1 MKLKTVQQNQI
12 NNEIVKLRTL
22 INLTDDNIDDDLL
35 IMIAKNLD
43 KEWESFLK
51 TLGITKQ
58 YIHFIMKLNKHLE
71 TNIDN
76 FVRSPLMIIIR
87 FIENDVF
94 LFEFDLFVKLRSFG

>member
-22 INLTDDNIDDDLL
+22 INLTDENIDDDLL

-76 FVRSPLMIIIR
+76 FDTIYDCLRNWVLNQLKFNSK
-87 FIENDVF
+87 VF
-94 LFEFDLFVKLRSFG
+94 LLKY